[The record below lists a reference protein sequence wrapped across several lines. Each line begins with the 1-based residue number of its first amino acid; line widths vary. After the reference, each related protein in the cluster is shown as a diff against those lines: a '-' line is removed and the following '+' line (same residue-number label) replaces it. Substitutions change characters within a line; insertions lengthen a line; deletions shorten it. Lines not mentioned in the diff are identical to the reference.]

1 MVNVPEQFAE
11 INKSSIES
19 ALRFAKVSMDGAE
32 RLVKLQL
39 DAAKATLDENTRN
52 AQSLMDA
59 KDLQEMIALRA
70 RLTETSVE
78 SAINYS
84 RNVYEMASQTQAE
97 LTRLMEQRLETF
109 NQGVAGAMDKA
120 GGESIPMGADFAVSA
135 MKSMMAATA
144 AAVDSVTKAGK
155 QMAGLAEA
163 GVKTAAEAVKG
174 SAKATRGK

>member
-59 KDLQEMIALRA
+59 
-70 RLTETSVE
+70 
-78 SAINYS
+78 
-84 RNVYEMASQTQAE
+84 
-97 LTRLMEQRLETF
+97 
-109 NQGVAGAMDKA
+109 
-120 GGESIPMGADFAVSA
+120 
-135 MKSMMAATA
+135 
-144 AAVDSVTKAGK
+144 
-155 QMAGLAEA
+155 
-163 GVKTAAEAVKG
+163 
-174 SAKATRGK
+174 